1 MLLLSSSILVFNN
14 LLPEMED
21 FFYTAELYCHY
32 FVMAIFLTAAV
43 PTYFTYRQQFQEH
56 LFFF

>member
-1 MLLLSSSILVFNN
+1 
-14 LLPEMED
+14 MED